1 MRTLFP
7 DEFDFYPKTWF
18 LPEQTEQFQSDVRS
32 IHEEDRRQLRSLTTF
47 IVKPSDGSQ
56 GTGIYLIR
64 DATRWNATSRPHVV
78 QEYID
83 PPLLI
88 NGLKFDIRI
97 YVLLLNLDPL
107 EVRIYHEGLARFATV
122 DYQAPSTTN
131 LYETFM
137 HLTNYSLNK
146 RSISYKHA
154 TDETQMD
161 ASKRKLT
168 MVWSELCQR
177 FSTKKVQI
185 AKAEIIDMINKTV
198 LAILP
203 ELRVQYASEL
213 PISRK
218 QTQCFQVL
226 NTDSSR
232 SEGRH
237 CKLLILN

>member
-18 LPEQTEQFQSDVRS
+18 LPEQTQQFQADACS
-32 IHEEDRRQLRSLTTF
+32 IHEEDRRQQRSLTTF

-56 GTGIYLIR
+56 GSGIYLIR
-64 DATRWNATSRPHVV
+64 DATRWNATNRPHVV

-83 PPLLI
+83 RPLLI

-97 YVLLLNLDPL
+97 YVLILSLDPL
-107 EVRIYHEGLARFATV
+107 GVLLYDEGLARFATV

-131 LYETFM
+131 LHQTFM

-146 RSISYKHA
+146 RSNSYKHA
-154 TDETQMD
+154 TDEKQTN

-168 MVWSELCQR
+168 MVWAQLCQR
-177 FSTKKVQI
+177 FSLEKVQQ
-185 AKAEIIDMINKTV
+185 AKEMITEMINKTV

-203 ELRVQYASEL
+203 ELRVQYALEF

-218 QTQCFQVL
+218 QNRCFQVL
-226 NTDSSR
+226 NISSSSSSEDSSL
-232 SEGRH
+232 S
-237 CKLLILN
+237 